1 MADGTITVAES
12 TGGNKILDTES
23 LAVGANTVQR
33 ERVQIAGTGA
43 AQLANVTTNNDLQVS
58 AVGRTVVSSTS
69 FTRPANVTGY
79 TAEDAVNNSDS
90 APVILTF
97 SGIGRYNGGTGAII
111 QARLD
116 TDQPDH
122 ATRFR
127 LYLYDVSTIT
137 MNNDNVAFTDLY
149 ADSASLIGTFDFSG
163 SSEDGIG
170 TATAATHAARKQT
183 TPNMIFDC
191 AAGDTALYGRLV
203 TLDGFTP
210 ISGQRFTIT
219 LWVQQD

>member
-43 AQLANVTTNNDLQVS
+43 TQLANVTANNDLQVS

-69 FTRPANVTGY
+69 FTRPANATPY
-79 TAEDAVNNSDS
+79 TAEDAVNNSAS

-111 QARLD
+111 QARLT
-116 TDQPDH
+116 TDMP
-122 ATRFR
+122 ANVARFR
-127 LYLYDVSTIT
+127 LYLYDVSTIG
-137 MNNDNVAFTDLY
+137 MDNDNAAFTNLY
-149 ADSASLIGTFDFSG
+149 ADAASLIGYVDFPPL
-163 SSEDGIG
+163 DGIG
-170 TATAATHAARKQT
+170 TATAATHAADGQT

-203 TLDGFTP
+203 ALDGFTP